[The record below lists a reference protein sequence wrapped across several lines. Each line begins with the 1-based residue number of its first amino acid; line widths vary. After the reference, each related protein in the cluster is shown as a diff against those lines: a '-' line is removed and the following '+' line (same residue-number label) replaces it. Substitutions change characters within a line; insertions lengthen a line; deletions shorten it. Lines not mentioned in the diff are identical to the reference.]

1 MMTQTKGNGRFCN
14 QLFRNVAVSLIAEKC
29 HLMVD
34 YISIDLIRLLGI
46 SLYTEGTNTYIDTIP
61 LSDTNYMEMYNNAQ
75 NITSN
80 LNPNDDFFQTKEI
93 SRLIHAYIKTQKDN
107 VIWANPFKD
116 RYLMN
121 NDVCIH
127 VRLTDA
133 SQHNPGASYYI
144 QTLARIKPDNIY
156 IATDE
161 PTHSIIYEIAKF
173 YPTCKLI
180 TLDMIKTIQL
190 ASTCKHVILSH
201 GSFSAVIGY
210 LSYYSTVYY
219 PKYDKNH
226 MWYGDMFSID
236 GWNKMG

>member
-1 MMTQTKGNGRFCN
+1 MTQTNANGRFCN

-29 HLMVD
+29 NLMVD
-34 YISIDLIRLLGI
+34 YCSIDLIRLLGI
-46 SLYTEGTNTYIDTIP
+46 SLYTEGTNKYSDTIP
-61 LSDTNYMEMYNNAQ
+61 LTDKNYMEMYNNAQ
-75 NITSN
+75 NISNN
-80 LNPNDDFFQTKEI
+80 LNPNNDFFQTKEI
-93 SRLIHAYIKTQKDN
+93 SKLIYAYIKAQKDN
-107 VIWANPFKD
+107 FICENPFKD

-127 VRLTDA
+127 VRLTDSA
-133 SQHNPGASYYI
+133 IHNPGASYYI
-144 QTLARIKPDNIY
+144 QILARIKSDNIF

-161 PTHSIIYEIAKF
+161 PTHPIIYEIAKS
-173 YPTCKLI
+173 YPTSKILN
-180 TLDMIKTIQL
+180 LDIIKTIQL

-210 LSYYSTVYY
+210 VSYYSTVYY

-236 GWNKMG
+236 GWIQV